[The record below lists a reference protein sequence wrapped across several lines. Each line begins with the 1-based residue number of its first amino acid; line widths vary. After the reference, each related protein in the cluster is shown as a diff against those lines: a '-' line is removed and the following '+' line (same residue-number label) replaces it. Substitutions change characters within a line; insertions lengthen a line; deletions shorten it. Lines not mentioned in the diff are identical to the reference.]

1 SRSSAACSPSVS
13 SRRCTSPA
21 TRSSRTTRSSTRC
34 ATRKRAHCSSPGSTS
49 RRRSRSGR
57 SRTSGTSSSARRR
70 SRTATMRRTPSQTV
84 GPFYSIGLC
93 RRDAAELDPAGLELS
108 GRLLDGRGEAVVYA
122 RGLLRHELTRI
133 YLDDVG
139 GAEDETLVA
148 ARDGEGYRFDIR
160 LQGAGATRFFEH

>member
-1 SRSSAACSPSVS
+1 
-13 SRRCTSPA
+13 
-21 TRSSRTTRSSTRC
+21 
-34 ATRKRAHCSSPGSTS
+34 
-49 RRRSRSGR
+49 
-57 SRTSGTSSSARRR
+57 
-70 SRTATMRRTPSQTV
+70 MRRTPSQTV

-108 GRLLDGRGEAVVYA
+108 GRLLDGRGEAVVDGMIEVFDAESRRWGRAATDGDGRFRFRVPASARRLEALVFA